1 MENNRLLYKYLELNE
16 DSLSIIDKGT
26 LKFSHVESFN
36 DPFDC
41 NPEFDA
47 RNYAKCLVEHIDS
60 YNKNKEKN
68 LSPAQRMQQKIREI
82 QRFEQEIRKPGF
94 GIQVTNSYGVFC
106 LSKDPL
112 SVLMWSHYAD
122 HHKGFVVEF
131 SIPNYPQVDT
141 IEEAREFTL
150 NNLVPFEVYYNKEKP
165 IIDSNH
171 DLNEN
176 LKQTLFVKGLSW
188 EYENEERIIDY
199 LNGPGIYKYDQKR
212 YLKSVIAGARMDE
225 NDFNNLK
232 SKINNLNKKLSVNV
246 TLYKAQ
252 LTPKKFELHVPRR
265 PDLSV
270 LHKNLI
276 KQKKRP

>member
-16 DSLSIIDKGT
+16 NSLSIIDKGT

-47 RNYAKCLVEHIDS
+47 RKYAKCLVEQSDS
-60 YNKNKEKN
+60 YNTNN
-68 LSPAQRMQQKIREI
+68 LSPAQRMQQRVRNR
-82 QRFEQEIRKPGF
+82 QRIEQEIKKSGF

-122 HHKGFVVEF
+122 QHKGFIVEF
-131 SIPNYPQVDT
+131 SIPDYPQVET
-141 IEEAREFTL
+141 FEEAREFTL
-150 NNLVPFEVYYNKEKP
+150 NNLVPFEVHYNKEKP
-165 IIDSNH
+165 IIDSTH

-188 EYENEERIIDY
+188 EYENEERAIDY
-199 LNGPGIYKYDQKR
+199 LRGPGIYEYDQKR

-232 SKINNLNKKLSVNV
+232 SKINDLNKRLSVNV
-246 TLYKAQ
+246 TLHKAS

-270 LHKNLI
+270 VHKNLI
-276 KQKKRP
+276 KPKKRA